1 MKTRN
6 RLVVLI
12 ILAFVIQIMGC
23 GTNTGNKPST
33 NTEEIHVITETDN
46 DTQSRADDESDQQTE
61 SIVSESISDLNEA
74 SENKLLAEGRYPIG
88 ETDWICFT
96 ITGVVRD
103 EDSFIFTLELENKSD
118 LASTVDIDR
127 LAINGINLFVYEHYY
142 LPAGTT
148 SVENAEV
155 PTLPILETYGMVP
168 EAIHQMQWEVWVTSE
183 ETDEWDK
190 ELFTYEVDEY
200 ERQLIDV
207 SFAAKLVEE
216 DGYQIYV
223 MQGYLKEQDYCL
235 DLYVVNNLDGEL
247 IVDITQ
253 IDVNGVTYQLAFG
266 VELFPY
272 GQTMVTLRLYEKE
285 LAKIGL
291 DAETIDKAVF
301 HLTIIKMTN
310 GMQEWNYEAEW
321 NK

>member
-1 MKTRN
+1 M
-6 RLVVLI
+6 
-12 ILAFVIQIMGC
+12 
-23 GTNTGNKPST
+23 
-33 NTEEIHVITETDN
+33 
-46 DTQSRADDESDQQTE
+46 
-61 SIVSESISDLNEA
+61 
-74 SENKLLAEGRYPIG
+74 
-88 ETDWICFT
+88 
-96 ITGVVRD
+96 
-103 EDSFIFTLELENKSD
+103 
-118 LASTVDIDR
+118 
-127 LAINGINLFVYEHYY
+127 
-142 LPAGTT
+142 
-148 SVENAEV
+148 
-155 PTLPILETYGMVP
+155 
-168 EAIHQMQWEVWVTSE
+168 TSE

-207 SFAAKLVEE
+207 SSASKLVEE

-253 IDVNGVTYQLAFG
+253 IDVNGVTYQPAFG

-301 HLTIIKMTN
+301 HLTILKMTN